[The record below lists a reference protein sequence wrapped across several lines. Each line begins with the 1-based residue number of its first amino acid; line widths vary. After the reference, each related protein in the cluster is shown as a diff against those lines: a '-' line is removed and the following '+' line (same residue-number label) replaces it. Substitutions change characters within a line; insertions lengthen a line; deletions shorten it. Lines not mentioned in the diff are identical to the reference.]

1 VTDDGVEG
9 SFKLKPMDHIAARV
23 GWVAITAARMETVI
37 GIILVKLHGEER
49 EVELLGRRW
58 RDTYED
64 AKRTY
69 ARLKDDAAV
78 RGDGDDAAA
87 CERFADALSR
97 ANLLMQRRHHVLH
110 AVWTADPEV
119 VRLDGASTAFR
130 SRGRRDGA
138 DWSLDDLWKLA
149 NDLNDLHQEAL
160 AELARQVGAQ
170 SSARSE

>member
-1 VTDDGVEG
+1 ME
-9 SFKLKPMDHIAARV
+9 LKPMDQIAARV
-23 GWVAITAARMETVI
+23 GWVAITAARLETVI
-37 GIILVKLHGEER
+37 GLILTVLGEER
-49 EVELLGRRW
+49 DAELIGRRW
-58 RDTYED
+58 SDTYED

-69 ARLKDDAAV
+69 SRLKDDAAA
-78 RGDGDDAAA
+78 RGDDADAAA
-87 CERFADALSR
+87 CERFAHALGR

-149 NDLNDLHQEAL
+149 IDLNDLHQEAL
-160 AELARQVGAQ
+160 GELERQIGGNG
-170 SSARSE
+170 SAHPPRQR

>member
-1 VTDDGVEG
+1 VSDDGVEV

-23 GWVAITAARMETVI
+23 GWVAITAARLETVI
-37 GIILVKLHGEER
+37 GVILVKLHGDER
-49 EVELLGRRW
+49 EAELLGRRW

-69 ARLKDDAAV
+69 AGLRDGAAASGDDE
-78 RGDGDDAAA
+78 DAAA
-87 CERFADALSR
+87 CDRFADALGR

-149 NDLNDLHQEAL
+149 SDLNELHQQAL
-160 AELARQVGAQ
+160 AELARQIGAQ
-170 SSARSE
+170 SSTRSD